1 MGAEL
6 EKGRNHWAE
15 TSGGQIRK
23 GPKPLATRSIATQPW
38 YERASTRDVMS
49 INMADGNNF
58 PRNPGRSQY
67 IPNTHRHGD
76 G

>member
-1 MGAEL
+1 MLYYKRAVHAESDITQVRTYI
-6 EKGRNHWAE
+6 KMNR
-15 TSGGQIRK
+15 
-23 GPKPLATRSIATQPW
+23 PRSIATQPW

-49 INMADGNNF
+49 INMADGNKF